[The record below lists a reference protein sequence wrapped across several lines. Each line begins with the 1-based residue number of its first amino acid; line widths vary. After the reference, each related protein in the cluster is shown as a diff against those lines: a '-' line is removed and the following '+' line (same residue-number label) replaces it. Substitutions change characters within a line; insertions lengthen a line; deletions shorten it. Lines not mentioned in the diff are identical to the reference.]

1 MDKSSCS
8 WFRVRKNSGQL
19 IMH

>member
-8 WFRVRKNSGQL
+8 WFRVKEK
-19 IMH
+19 